1 MVLSAGSV
9 AGAASLLRETIS
21 LKLASGPARPGS
33 ARPSHDEPGDDSN
46 IGPKLQGPGRDRTQT
61 SLSCRIPSFAN
72 SRRPAAPLS
81 ASRRKG
87 MEHRLNPQ
95 ALRALTLLIAESAP
109 AGTDLIIRL
118 IVNFAASSS
127 GHASALKSTPKTDWP
142 HCAHETSRPNSTAGF
157 STGLS
162 CPYRRTNTGLR
173 GLAGVDEVE
182 RVPGAAGLSHAVAAI
197 VRVVPAVGAPRR
209 QARLFG
215 RASVIDGD
223 SLRLAGRQVGIHGID
238 APEPRQT
245 CVAGGKRWR
254 YGDSRAQSAD
264 YPPLTCEKKDRDRHG
279 RKVAVGCTVISM
291 RKGVGFRSL
300 EFGGHTLG
308 RVQDER
314 SRCISRLFSYAAAFR
329 YRPQL
334 LCHSLLRIVS
344 NRDTETGR

>member
-46 IGPKLQGPGRDRTQT
+46 IGPKLQGPGRDCTQT

-142 HCAHETSRPNSTAGF
+142 HCAHETLVQTQLPDLVRAC
-157 STGLS
+157 LA
-162 CPYRRTNTGLR
+162 RTDAQILDYEDLR
-173 GLAGVDEVE
+173 EWMKLN
-182 RVPGAAGLSHAVAAI
+182 
-197 VRVVPAVGAPRR
+197 
-209 QARLFG
+209 
-215 RASVIDGD
+215 
-223 SLRLAGRQVGIHGID
+223 
-238 APEPRQT
+238 
-245 CVAGGKRWR
+245 
-254 YGDSRAQSAD
+254 
-264 YPPLTCEKKDRDRHG
+264 
-279 RKVAVGCTVISM
+279 
-291 RKGVGFRSL
+291 GFR
-300 EFGGHTLG
+300 
-308 RVQDER
+308 ER
-314 SRCISRLFSYAAAFR
+314 L
-329 YRPQL
+329 
-334 LCHSLLRIVS
+334 
-344 NRDTETGR
+344 D